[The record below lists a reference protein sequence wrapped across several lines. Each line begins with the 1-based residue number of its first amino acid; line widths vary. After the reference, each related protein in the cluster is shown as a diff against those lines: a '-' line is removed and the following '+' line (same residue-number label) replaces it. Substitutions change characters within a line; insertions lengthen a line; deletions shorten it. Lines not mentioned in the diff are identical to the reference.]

1 MSVTMGILIVN
12 VPNEQPRAG
21 VWLFILGGFRVNGQ
35 SMSGA
40 YPK

>member
-1 MSVTMGILIVN
+1 MGVIMGILIVN
-12 VPNEQPRAG
+12 VPNEHPAAG
-21 VWLFILGGFRVNGQ
+21 VSLFILDGFRVNGQ

>member
-12 VPNEQPRAG
+12 VPNEHPAPACG
-21 VWLFILGGFRVNGQ
+21 CSFWVVSGLMD
-35 SMSGA
+35 SPMSGA